1 MPTTGAISTLCI
13 GQAASMG
20 SLLLAAG
27 LKDLRFALPKE

>member
-1 MPTTGAISTLCI
+1 MSYECVVEFDLVQIHTLVV

-27 LKDLRFALPKE
+27 TK